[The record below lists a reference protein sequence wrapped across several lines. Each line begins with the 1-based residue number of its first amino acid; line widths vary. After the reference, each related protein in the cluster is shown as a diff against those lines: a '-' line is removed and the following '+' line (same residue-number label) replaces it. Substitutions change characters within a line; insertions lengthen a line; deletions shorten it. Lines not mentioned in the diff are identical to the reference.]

1 MRGKGGDYAQI
12 VSSQGGNYAWQ
23 GGRLCVDK
31 IQNQQG
37 FPQMGKA
44 IT

>member
-1 MRGKGGDYAQI
+1 MRGKGDYAQI
-12 VSSQGGNYAWQ
+12 VSSQGVIMRKK

-37 FPQMGKA
+37 FPQLCKA

>member
-1 MRGKGGDYAQI
+1 MARGGDYAQI

-23 GGRLCVDK
+23 GGGRLCVDK

>member
-23 GGRLCVDK
+23 GG
-31 IQNQQG
+31 
-37 FPQMGKA
+37 A
-44 IT
+44 IMRG